1 MCCLSTAISASSAT
15 RDRNRS
21 LAIARIN
28 RHKSSIGNQHRAIL
42 SQLPARSNLR
52 QGQQGGYGLTLRI
65 ADLESS
71 SLIARKI
78 VAIDRVI
85 CTSPSYL
92 AQHDMPKHPNDL
104 RSHALLTY
112 GFLLTG
118 NQWKLTGKDGE
129 HWIQPEWT
137 LCANNAEVLRD
148 AAVKGRGMA
157 LIPTFIASD
166 ALENSALQPL
176 LQDYHAP
183 PLALYAIY
191 PRTPAGGGGG
201 KRDLHHGG

>member
-1 MCCLSTAISASSAT
+1 MICFLSNGISASSAT

-28 RHKSSIGNQHRAIL
+28 RHKSSIGNQNRAIL
-42 SQLPARSNLR
+42 SQLPARLNLR
-52 QGQQGGYGLTLRI
+52 QGQQGGYGVTLRI

-85 CTSPSYL
+85 CASPSHL

-112 GFLLTG
+112 GFLLTR

-148 AAVKGRGMA
+148 AAVKGRGVA

-166 ALENSALQPL
+166 ALEKSALQPL

-183 PLALYAIY
+183 PLALYAIF
-191 PRTPAGGGGG
+191 PPNTGRRGRRQT
-201 KRDLHHGG
+201 